1 MCICC
6 GINCT
11 MNSNMWYSCSPI
23 YNALAMEPSR
33 RFCNLWLQNCQEYCI
48 FYGLYMVEMGTRQ
61 KKQQFYSS
69 LIITAM
75 QVIQMYVELRR
86 AQANAGFS
94 RTVKTVKFQD
104 IFRTSFYYPLKKVQ
118 GGLMKT
124 VHFEIPHYITF
135 SMYTSQRFPYHMQSR
150 AASLI

>member
-1 MCICC
+1 
-6 GINCT
+6 
-11 MNSNMWYSCSPI
+11 
-23 YNALAMEPSR
+23 
-33 RFCNLWLQNCQEYCI
+33 
-48 FYGLYMVEMGTRQ
+48 MVEMGTRR

-118 GGLMKT
+118 G
-124 VHFEIPHYITF
+124 EN
-135 SMYTSQRFPYHMQSR
+135 
-150 AASLI
+150 

>member
-1 MCICC
+1 
-6 GINCT
+6 
-11 MNSNMWYSCSPI
+11 
-23 YNALAMEPSR
+23 
-33 RFCNLWLQNCQEYCI
+33 
-48 FYGLYMVEMGTRQ
+48 MVEMGIRR

-104 IFRTSFYYPLKKVQ
+104 IFRKSFYYPLKKVQ
-118 GGLMKT
+118 G
-124 VHFEIPHYITF
+124 EN
-135 SMYTSQRFPYHMQSR
+135 
-150 AASLI
+150 